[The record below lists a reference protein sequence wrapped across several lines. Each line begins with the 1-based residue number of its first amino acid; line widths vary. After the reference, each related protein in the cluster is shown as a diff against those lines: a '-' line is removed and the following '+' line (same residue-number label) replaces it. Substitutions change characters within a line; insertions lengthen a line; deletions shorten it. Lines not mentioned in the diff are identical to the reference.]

1 MHKIRDRIGLARA
14 NASICDMQT
23 LVGIAVLLLSCQSH
37 IAVAH
42 RLDSKAK
49 AEREAGIPHSCEYAP
64 TVLIQHSSL
73 PASRRDGVTATLE
86 AQDDAQAT
94 FGLFSEAN
102 RIIALGWVRIDW
114 TTNQLLDMTDDI
126 EAPNRLTFRPEDW
139 ARVASCLRKLPI
151 TP

>member
-1 MHKIRDRIGLARA
+1 MALGLRPHATPPGVRH
-14 NASICDMQT
+14 T
-23 LVGIAVLLLSCQSH
+23 GLLLLRPVADFCA
-37 IAVAH
+37 AV
-42 RLDSKAK
+42 DM
-49 AEREAGIPHSCEYAP
+49 
-64 TVLIQHSSL
+64 VQHSSL

-139 ARVASCLRKLPI
+139 ARAASCLRKLPS